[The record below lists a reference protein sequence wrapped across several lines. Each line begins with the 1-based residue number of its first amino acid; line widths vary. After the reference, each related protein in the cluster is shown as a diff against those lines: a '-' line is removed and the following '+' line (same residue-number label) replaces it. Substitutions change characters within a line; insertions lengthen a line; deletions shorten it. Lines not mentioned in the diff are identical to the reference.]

1 MYIGS
6 KVVVVFNLNLQPR
19 RPVAEQFSRFKII
32 NIDFLTFSIK
42 KSKMAK
48 REIGSGEIN
57 MCLTLL
63 LNE

>member
-6 KVVVVFNLNLQPR
+6 KVVVVLNLNLQPR

-42 KSKMAK
+42 KELNGQKRDWIGGHKYVFDTFAK
-48 REIGSGEIN
+48 
-57 MCLTLL
+57 
-63 LNE
+63 